1 MDILDTII
9 EQKKSTLPL
18 LKGLIPTIV
27 LEKFPFFNR
36 TCVSLADRLRAGS
49 STGIITEFKRKSPSK
64 GIINDTAIVEEV
76 TRDYEH
82 FGAAAIS
89 ILTDDY
95 FFGGSAEDLMAAR
108 DTVEIPLLRKD
119 FIIDEYQLLEAKAIG
134 ADIVLLIAACLTPP
148 EVKML
153 AASAKSLGL
162 EVLLELHDEN
172 ELEHICADTELIGIN
187 NRSLKTFEVNLDR
200 SLQMAAKIPAG
211 KLKIAESGI
220 TDVAQI
226 NLFKQHGFS
235 GFLMGEN
242 FMKTANPGDAF
253 RQFVSKL

>member
-18 LKGLIPTIV
+18 LKGLIPPIV

-172 ELEHICADTELIGIN
+172 ELEHICADTELIGVN
-187 NRSLKTFEVNLDR
+187 NRSLKTFEVDLDR

-253 RQFVSKL
+253 RQFASKL

>member
-18 LKGLIPTIV
+18 LKGLIPPMV
-27 LEKFPFFNR
+27 LEKFPFFSR
-36 TCVSLADRLRAGS
+36 TCVSLAERLRAGS
-49 STGIITEFKRKSPSK
+49 STGIISEFKRKSPSK

-95 FFGGSAEDLMAAR
+95 FFGGSSEDLMAAR

-253 RQFVSKL
+253 RQFASKL

>member
-9 EQKKSTLPL
+9 EHKRSILPL
-18 LKGLIPTIV
+18 RKGLMPPAV
-27 LEKFPFFNR
+27 LEKFPYFNR
-36 TCVSLADRLRAGS
+36 TCISLADRLRAGGN
-49 STGIITEFKRKSPSK
+49 TGIITEFKRKSPSK
-64 GIINDTAIVEEV
+64 GIINATAVVGEI
-76 TRDYEH
+76 TSDYER

-89 ILTDDY
+89 VLTDDH
-95 FFGGSAEDLMAAR
+95 FFGGSSEDLMEAR
-108 DTVEIPLLRKD
+108 DTVSIPLLRKD

-134 ADIVLLIAACLTPP
+134 ADIILLIAACLTPP

-162 EVLLELHDEN
+162 EVLLELHDEE
-172 ELEHICADTELIGIN
+172 ELEHICDDTVLIGIN

-200 SLQMAAKIPAG
+200 SLKMAEKIPSG
-211 KLKIAESGI
+211 KIKIAESGI
-220 TDVAQI
+220 NDVAQI

-242 FMKTANPGDAF
+242 FMKETNPGEAF
-253 RQFVSKL
+253 RIFASKL

>member
-1 MDILDTII
+1 
-9 EQKKSTLPL
+9 
-18 LKGLIPTIV
+18 
-27 LEKFPFFNR
+27 
-36 TCVSLADRLRAGS
+36 VSLAERLRAGN

-95 FFGGSAEDLMAAR
+95 FFGGSSEDLMAAR

-134 ADIVLLIAACLTPP
+134 ADLVLLIAACLTPP

-172 ELEHICADTELIGIN
+172 ELEHICADTELIGVN

-253 RQFVSKL
+253 RQFASKL

>member
-18 LKGLIPTIV
+18 LKGLIPPMV

-36 TCVSLADRLRAGS
+36 TCVSLAERLRAGN

-95 FFGGSAEDLMAAR
+95 FFGGSSEDLMAAR

-134 ADIVLLIAACLTPP
+134 ADLVLLIAACLTPP

-172 ELEHICADTELIGIN
+172 ELEHICADTELIGVN

-253 RQFVSKL
+253 RQFASKL

>member
-18 LKGLIPTIV
+18 LKGLIPPIV